1 VDRPLNSSRL
11 SKICNCTLALISSH
25 SGHCYPMWHQSMFF
39 DAEMNCDLNSTLDLG
54 KIAERSSNKFD
65 LIIRSSYAKRQREI
79 ETKRFGSR

>member
-1 VDRPLNSSRL
+1 
-11 SKICNCTLALISSH
+11 
-25 SGHCYPMWHQSMFF
+25 MFF
-39 DAEMNCDLNSTLDLG
+39 DTEMNCDLNSTLDLG

>member
-1 VDRPLNSSRL
+1 LHVGINQF
-11 SKICNCTLALISSH
+11 ALGALLPDVAYS
-25 SGHCYPMWHQSMFF
+25 PQRFKSMFF